1 MTSQSSL
8 LHFVC
13 LPSAPVPA
21 CVSVSFFLV
30 CGPVCLRLLHPFI
43 SHLICFIK
51 EGLVF
56 SAGFDSHILGAHL
69 MSLPQLFLLRTL
81 FTGTERYTYVDPD
94 YALTDEEEKLK
105 QKHKQKYLDYIEDL
119 RQCRIAEDK
128 SR

>member
-1 MTSQSSL
+1 
-8 LHFVC
+8 
-13 LPSAPVPA
+13 
-21 CVSVSFFLV
+21 
-30 CGPVCLRLLHPFI
+30 
-43 SHLICFIK
+43 
-51 EGLVF
+51 
-56 SAGFDSHILGAHL
+56 